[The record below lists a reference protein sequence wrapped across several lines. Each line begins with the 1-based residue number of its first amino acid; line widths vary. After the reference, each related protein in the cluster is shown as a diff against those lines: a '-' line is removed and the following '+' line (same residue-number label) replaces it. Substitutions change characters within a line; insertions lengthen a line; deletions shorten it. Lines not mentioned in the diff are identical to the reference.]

1 MAHKICLS
9 GNALRKWLC
18 FAADQELALFRTRP
32 HSAGKLP
39 SKIGSVWYLGPKRV
53 AQPEVYIFAI
63 KILDKKTLR
72 FYDSDR
78 RTDTNYVTY
87 SI

>member
-1 MAHKICLS
+1 MARKIYLS
-9 GNALRKWLC
+9 EDDGLISGGSEIGSVSQWTPFRGG
-18 FAADQELALFRTRP
+18 ELP
-32 HSAGKLP
+32 P
-39 SKIGSVWYLGPKRV
+39 KIGSVWYFGQKSGRRTEP
-53 AQPEVYIFAI
+53 YIFVI
-63 KILDKKTLR
+63 KILDKSTLR